1 MQREHILLR
10 EHITQVPSLVTQKY
24 SPPMQ
29 REHILLREHITQ
41 VLSLVTQ
48 KYSLQW
54 LHKDFVIGY
63 DS

>member
-48 KYSLQW
+48 KYSLQ
-54 LHKDFVIGY
+54 
-63 DS
+63 